1 MRSPVDCQRVEAAMA
16 RGTRDGAAVD
26 ELFAAAVTVLEEV
39 ASGRRALRAVR
50 HPLGFLCLPVRRE
63 GDRGVCVHVFGDH
76 VFGDAPPGPPARPAI
91 SPVHAHSWDLTSCV
105 LYGEVG
111 NLRVRV
117 RDEPDRPTHRLFE
130 VRSTAAG
137 PGPAG
142 GPCDAP
148 AVDEIRPT
156 PRLVSC
162 APGPEETGVAGGIY
176 RLPAGEFHTT
186 VVPPGT
192 VAATLLLGRSLPGHR
207 DLTLGPVH
215 GPAHRVVR
223 QTCDAAQ
230 TARTART
237 VLRRIDGHHCR

>member
-1 MRSPVDCQRVEAAMA
+1 MRSPVDYRRIEQAMA
-16 RGTRDGAAVD
+16 RGTRDEAAVG
-26 ELFAAAVTVLEEV
+26 ELFAAAATVLEEI
-39 ASGRRALRAVR
+39 ASGRRPALHAVR

-63 GDRGVCVHVFGDH
+63 GDRGVCVHVFD
-76 VFGDAPPGPPARPAI
+76 DAPAGPPRARPTT

-105 LYGEVG
+105 LYGQVG
-111 NLRVRV
+111 NLRFRV
-117 RDEPDRPTHRLFE
+117 RDDPERPTHRLFE
-130 VRSTAAG
+130 VRSTASVAH
-137 PGPAG
+137 PAG
-142 GPCDAP
+142 GAGDAP

-156 PRLVSC
+156 PRLVSA

-192 VAATLLLGRSLPGHR
+192 AAATLLLGRSLPGRR

-223 QTCDAAQ
+223 QSCDAAQ
-230 TARTART
+230 TVRAART
-237 VLRRIDGHHCR
+237 VLRRIDGHH

>member
-1 MRSPVDCQRVEAAMA
+1 MRSPVDYRRIEQAMA
-16 RGTRDGAAVD
+16 RGTRDGAAAG
-26 ELFAAAVTVLEEV
+26 ELFAAAATVLEEI

-63 GDRGVCVHVFGDH
+63 GDRGVCVHVFGD
-76 VFGDAPPGPPARPAI
+76 VPAGPPARPTTSA
-91 SPVHAHSWDLTSCV
+91 VHAHSWDLISCV
-105 LYGEVG
+105 LYGQVG

-130 VRSTAAG
+130 VHSTASVTAPPDG
-137 PGPAG
+137 TG
-142 GPCDAP
+142 DAP

-156 PRLVSC
+156 SRLVSC
-162 APGPEETGVAGGIY
+162 APGPEETSLAGGIY

-192 VAATLLLGRSLPGHR
+192 VAATLLLGRSLPGRH